1 MCPLTAHWLT
11 PVKLLIDSCW
21 VYLSNYCW
29 DHVQHSSPPSEA
41 PSPSHCCWLLRWY
54 QFYWFRST
62 LWLFVTEAD
71 ADSGVDES
79 TQNGTSPSKPTNN
92 QSGSSAGISRIP
104 KKTPPST
111 PAKRGRNLEQRPT
124 GQRPPVRSKSVPKP
138 FTAYGLHNISLDD
151 TATPVKKVPMN
162 KIKVGN
168 ANSPNLK
175 KIQSKVGSLANAS
188 HKPGGGEF
196 KIKSQKLD
204 WKAAPRTDALNDK
217 YVPGGGTKKVFDLLR
232 RK

>member
-1 MCPLTAHWLT
+1 M
-11 PVKLLIDSCW
+11 II
-21 VYLSNYCW
+21 
-29 DHVQHSSPPSEA
+29 
-41 PSPSHCCWLLRWY
+41 
-54 QFYWFRST
+54 
-62 LWLFVTEAD
+62 FVTEAD

-79 TQNGTSPSKPTNN
+79 TQNGTSPSKPTT